1 MHKVELME
9 KYIAVFVNAQGARK
23 ESKRYS
29 SLVSLM
35 DAMRSN
41 WVAVYNLLKAGYTV
55 TYEIV
60 NEEA

>member
-1 MHKVELME
+1 ME
-9 KYIAVFVNAQGARK
+9 KYIAVFANTQGVRK
-23 ESKRYS
+23 QSKDYS

-41 WVAVYNLLKAGYTV
+41 WVTVYNLLKTGYTV

-60 NEEA
+60 NEED